1 MFHGN
6 EVGIVPTF
14 PTNLRCDK
22 FGNFQHRFFNITSYY
37 LNFLAILRFSDSPW
51 DLEAKSWDS
60 ELILTMPKPWVS
72 RGNRESWQVCH
83 EMCVSVERCHCDGQT
98 EQVSKELWFIS
109 AVSQTE
115 TNFITSSH
123 FSSFYENIF
132 RSFWVDLILMD
143 FLFRSTDRRTP
154 LEHLQS
160 KLVKYLLENN
170 SDIDAALDTLVLESQ
185 SVSV

>member
-1 MFHGN
+1 
-6 EVGIVPTF
+6 
-14 PTNLRCDK
+14 
-22 FGNFQHRFFNITSYY
+22 
-37 LNFLAILRFSDSPW
+37 
-51 DLEAKSWDS
+51 
-60 ELILTMPKPWVS
+60 
-72 RGNRESWQVCH
+72 
-83 EMCVSVERCHCDGQT
+83 MCVSVERSQRDVKT
-98 EQVSKELWFIS
+98 EQISKELWLIS
-109 AVSQTE
+109 AVSQTQ